1 MEYYSA
7 TRNKGLIIYDN
18 QIKLEDITPSKI
30 SQTEKDKLFDLTY
43 MCNLKK
49 QFHRYRKQ
57 IDGCQ
62 RWGLGMGEIDEDGQ
76 KITKF
81 QLQNK

>member
-1 MEYYSA
+1 MW
-7 TRNKGLIIYDN
+7 
-18 QIKLEDITPSKI
+18 
-30 SQTEKDKLFDLTY
+30 
-43 MCNLKK
+43 NLKR
-49 QFHRYRKQ
+49 QFHRYRIQ

-62 RWGLGMGEIDEDGQ
+62 RWGLGMGEIDEGGQ